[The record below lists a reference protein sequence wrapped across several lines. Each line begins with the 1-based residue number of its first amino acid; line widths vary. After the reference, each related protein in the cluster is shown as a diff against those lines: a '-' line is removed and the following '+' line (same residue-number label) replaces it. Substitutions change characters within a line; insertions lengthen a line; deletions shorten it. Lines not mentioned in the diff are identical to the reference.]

1 MNHEI
6 CRSSLTVIPATGTF
20 TMSPAFEDQQIID
33 AETFCHLLLE
43 KQHVSAVPGTAFGE
57 PKNIRL
63 NFAIPKD
70 LITEAL
76 KRINNFTTQLAVK
89 V

>member
-1 MNHEI
+1 ML
-6 CRSSLTVIPATGTF
+6 CREQLTRAVFPTVIPATGTF

-76 KRINNFTTQLAVK
+76 KTFYLC
-89 V
+89 